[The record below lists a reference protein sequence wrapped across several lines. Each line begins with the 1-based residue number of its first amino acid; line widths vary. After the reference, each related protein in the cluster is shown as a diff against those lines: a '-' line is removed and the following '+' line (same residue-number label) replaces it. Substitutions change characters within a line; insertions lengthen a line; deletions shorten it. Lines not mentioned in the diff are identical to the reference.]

1 MYNDADLNID
11 WQLSSAELIFSEKDK
26 TLGSFAEYA
35 ASL

>member
-11 WQLSSAELIFSEKDK
+11 WKLPTSELIFSEKDK
-26 TLGSFAEYA
+26 TLGSFAQYV